1 MSKLDATDIQG
12 FVLRGY
18 GLPFARYMFLEIADA
33 HSGQVFIGR
42 LLDQITT
49 GERWDAGKPEWTL
62 NVAFTHKGLVNLK
75 LPDASLLSFPVEFVQ
90 GMKARGEKIGRAHV

>member
-33 HSGQVFIGR
+33 YLGQAFIGR

-49 GERWDAGKPEWTL
+49 GE
-62 NVAFTHKGLVNLK
+62 H
-75 LPDASLLSFPVEFVQ
+75 
-90 GMKARGEKIGRAHV
+90 